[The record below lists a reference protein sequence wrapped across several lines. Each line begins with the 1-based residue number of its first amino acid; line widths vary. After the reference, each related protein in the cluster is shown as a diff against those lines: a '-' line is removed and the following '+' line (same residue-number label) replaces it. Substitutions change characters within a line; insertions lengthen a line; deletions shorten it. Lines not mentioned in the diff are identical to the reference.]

1 MKRLLVLLALLLS
14 HPALAFLPHGGG
26 IVSGG
31 GPPTPVIIQQ
41 ASTTVNPGGAGFN
54 GNNYVRQLPN
64 AIQANDL
71 LYVGVSYPHGTFS
84 SITDTNGTTF
94 GSPICTADAGVGNY
108 TTAVWLVPAMPAGRD
123 FVTVNLTS
131 LTRPFQMTLVEF
143 NNIATASPVNGTAS
157 CVANSAIN
165 AGTSVVNPGSLTPS
179 NNDAAGGTLVYSY
192 LAMAS
197 GTGAGNPT
205 SYTAASGYT
214 QVDQDTAWNSNTS
227 FYHATQMFLQ
237 RTAAATTPSMTI
249 AGNTSDHFNVI
260 TVPLKVASA
269 GGSLPSTI
277 YVRKLLDLTAAPI
290 APANFN
296 WVLQA
301 QFTGNLR
308 IMDGSF
314 LQGFGWSFQTPAVTD
329 SDGNTW
335 LSADSNKFI
344 WYCFC
349 AASTGNTFVT
359 VHYSSAANTTP
370 NTTVR
375 MFDVLNATAFDVG
388 AALAPTGSCSSV
400 TSFGGAPNITP
411 THSNGLV
418 IGHFAPSSYTTGV
431 TSPAGAQYAL
441 VNYTGDADADF
452 MNNGDG
458 MAILYNSTTAAENW
472 TWTLISF
479 AGSTCFAA
487 AAAFH

>member
-1 MKRLLVLLALLLS
+1 VIRFFCLALLLLS
-14 HPALAFLPHGGG
+14 HAAMAFPPRGGAT
-26 IVSGG
+26 SGG
-31 GPPTPVIIQQ
+31 GTLPTPVIIQQ
-41 ASTTVNPGGAGFN
+41 VSTTVNPAGAGFN
-54 GNNYVRQLPN
+54 GNNYARQLPN

-71 LYVGVSYPHGTFS
+71 LYVSASYPHGTFS
-84 SITDTNGTTF
+84 SITDTAGSSF
-94 GSPICTADAGVGNY
+94 GSPICTADAGTGNY
-108 TTAVWLVPAMPAGRD
+108 TTAVWLVPGMAAGFD
-123 FVTVNLTS
+123 TITVNLTT
-131 LTRPFQMTLVEF
+131 LTRPFQLTLVEF
-143 NNIATASPVNGTAS
+143 NNVATVSPINGTAS

-165 AGTSVVNPGSLTPS
+165 AGTSVVNPGSITPS
-179 NNDAAGGTLVYSY
+179 NNNAAGGTLIYSY

-214 QVDQDTAWNSNTS
+214 QVDQDTAWTSNTS
-227 FYHATQMFLQ
+227 FYHATQMLLQ

-269 GGSLPSTI
+269 GGSLPSGI
-277 YVRKLLDLTAAPI
+277 YVRKLLDLTAPPI
-290 APANFN
+290 ASSNFN

-314 LQGFGWSFQTPAVTD
+314 LQGFGWAFQTPGVTD

-335 LSADSNKFI
+335 TAADTNKFI

-359 VHYSSAANTTP
+359 VHYSGAGPP

-400 TSFGGAPNITP
+400 TSFANAPNITP
-411 THSNGLV
+411 THAPGLV

-431 TSPAGAQYAL
+431 TSPAATYAL

-458 MAILYNSTTAAENW
+458 LGIIYNSTTAAENW